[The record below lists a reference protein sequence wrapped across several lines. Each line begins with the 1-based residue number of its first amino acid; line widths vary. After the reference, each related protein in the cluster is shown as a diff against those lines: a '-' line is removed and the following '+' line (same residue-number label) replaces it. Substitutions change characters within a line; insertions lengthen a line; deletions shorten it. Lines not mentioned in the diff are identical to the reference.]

1 MKRAIGLVELKSIP
15 AGIQA
20 ADEMLKAAEV
30 ELILANPVCPGK
42 YVIIVSGDVAAVKA
56 SVNAGKESGSVFIIE
71 SQVIPNIHEDVCPA
85 ITATADYEAIN
96 ALGSLESMSALQC
109 ILAGDIIAKAA
120 QVSLIEIRIAR
131 GLGGKSF
138 VLFTGDTAS
147 VKQALDACL
156 KELAEEGSITSAI
169 VIPNPHPSLIPFL
182 L

>member
-20 ADEMLKAAEV
+20 ADEMLKAAEI
-30 ELILANPVCPGK
+30 ELIMANPVCQGK

-85 ITATADYEAIN
+85 ITATADYEAIR
-96 ALGSLESMSALQC
+96 AIGSLESMSALQC

-147 VKQALDACL
+147 VKQALDSCM